1 MKIKLQNLLLITKKL
16 EQSPRGGRELLCL
29 LNYKAINHIFG
40 LHVHLLELPTARIA
54 NAKLF
59 FNAFRGQIDG
69 LNDLTLRTAFE
80 LIDRHNISKVFV
92 DGSNLGGFALEIKRK
107 RPGIEVTTFCHNV
120 ESRFF
125 WGSFRT
131 HKTVRALAVLF
142 ANFLAE
148 RNAARKSDKLICLS
162 ERDSRLF
169 KRIYGRTATHI
180 SAMALEDKC
189 PKELFNSPA
198 VRPDDF
204 ALFVGG
210 MFYANQ
216 AGIAWFVREV
226 SSHINI
232 PIYIVGR
239 GLDALRADLEVPGK
253 VTVVGAVDSLA
264 DWYYRAKFVVAPIF
278 DGSGMK
284 TKVAEALMYGKKIVG
299 TPEAFSGYED
309 VLPQAGW
316 ICKTRD
322 EFVSAIVE
330 AQATI
335 TQCFDMNL
343 RQIYEQRYSM
353 TAATERLRQILS

>member
-1 MKIKLQNLLLITKKL
+1 MQKILLITKKL
-16 EQSPRGGRELLCL
+16 EQSPRGGRELLCR
-29 LNYKAINHIFG
+29 LNYEAINQIFG
-40 LHVHLLELPTARIA
+40 LHLHLLELPTVRIA
-54 NAKLF
+54 DAKLF

-92 DGSNLGGFALEIKRK
+92 DGSNLGGFAREIKRK
-107 RPGIEVTTFCHNV
+107 IPGIEVTTFCHNV

-125 WGSFRT
+125 WGAFRT
-131 HKTVRALAVLF
+131 RKTARALAVIF
-142 ANFLAE
+142 VNFLAE

-180 SAMALEDKC
+180 SPIALEDKC
-189 PKELFNSPA
+189 PRKFFNSREA
-198 VRPDDF
+198 RPDEF
-204 ALFVGG
+204 ILFVGG

-216 AGIAWFVREV
+216 TGIAWFVQEV
-226 SSHINI
+226 SPHINI

-239 GLDALRADLEVPGK
+239 GLEALRAELEAQGK

-264 DWYYRAKFVVAPIF
+264 EWYYRAKFVIAPIF

-316 ICKTRD
+316 MCKTRD

-335 TQCFDMNL
+335 TQCFDMSL